1 MLKLVCNYFLF
12 VLLVVWLVI
21 CLFVC
26 FLCMIY
32 FILPLLSYCIFS
44 FVYFLPGEIFICELQ
59 GSSVIGLVH
68 GINNEPYDVFG
79 AWLTERCY
87 ISGTFEFLE
96 NETDGSSV
104 SELWANCVD
113 ELAENQTNLTHV
125 VNRNSSSVRT
135 VLVARPSSGLQS
147 TSIREQDNQI
157 CLIFTHG
164 TVTYVP
170 HQIVFKWLRLT
181 NGTNKNQRGARQK
194 SSHNGQEEGAEMCTG
209 GYHSC
214 SSKPDHCIETNA
226 HIIGMSLSPD
236 HEYLYVNCR
245 QWEKQDGENG
255 YCKFP
260 PDISKEISL
269 QVYSLTTYKLV
280 GVHSGHKAYT
290 PNDGCFFIFLNVAD
304 NLVAR

>member
-1 MLKLVCNYFLF
+1 LY
-12 VLLVVWLVI
+12 I
-21 CLFVC
+21 
-26 FLCMIY
+26 
-32 FILPLLSYCIFS
+32 
-44 FVYFLPGEIFICELQ
+44 FLPGEILICELQ

-68 GINNEPYDVFG
+68 GISNEPYDVFG

-87 ISGTFEFLE
+87 ISGTFDFLE
-96 NETDGSSV
+96 TENDKSSV

-113 ELAENQTNLTHV
+113 ELAENKTNLTHV

-135 VLVARPSSGLQS
+135 VLVARPTVGLQS
-147 TSIREQDNQI
+147 TSIREQDDQI

-170 HQIVFKWLRLT
+170 HQIVFKWLRHK
-181 NGTNKNQRGARQK
+181 NGTNKYHKGARRN
-194 SSHNGQEEGAEMCTG
+194 SSHNGQEEDTEMCTG
-209 GYHSC
+209 GYHSF

-245 QWEKQDGENG
+245 QWEKQDGQTG
-255 YCKFP
+255 YCQFP

-280 GVHSGHKAYT
+280 GVHFGHKAYT
-290 PNDGCFFIFLNVAD
+290 LNDGCFFIFLNVAD

>member
-1 MLKLVCNYFLF
+1 M
-12 VLLVVWLVI
+12 
-21 CLFVC
+21 
-26 FLCMIY
+26 
-32 FILPLLSYCIFS
+32 CI
-44 FVYFLPGEIFICELQ
+44 FLPGEIFICELQ

-96 NETDGSSV
+96 SENDGSSV

-113 ELAENQTNLTHV
+113 ELPENQTNLTRV

-135 VLVARPSSGLQS
+135 VLVTRPSGGLQRTYAS
-147 TSIREQDNQI
+147 AIREQDDQI

-164 TVTYVP
+164 TMTYVP
-170 HQIVFKWLRLT
+170 HQIVFKWLRHT
-181 NGTNKNQRGARQK
+181 NGTSKNHKGARK
-194 SSHNGQEEGAEMCTG
+194 NSSHNGQEEDTEMCSSE
-209 GYHSC
+209 YQSF

-245 QWEKQDGENG
+245 QWEKQDGQIG
-255 YCKFP
+255 YCQLP
-260 PDISKEISL
+260 PEISKDISL

-280 GVHSGHKAYT
+280 GVHVGHKAYT